1 MRKLSKI
8 VNRRKVKAIAVVPSL
23 GFGQRGE
30 IINGFYGSV
39 SIVSNDHD
47 QSYGVDQSGCLHYP
61 KGQLFTDI
69 TFDETVATGTM

>member
-23 GFGQRGE
+23 GFGRKE

-39 SIVSNDHD
+39 SIVSNDND
-47 QSYGVDQSGCLHYP
+47 QSYGMDESGCLHYP

-69 TFDETVATGTM
+69 MFDEHVATGTM